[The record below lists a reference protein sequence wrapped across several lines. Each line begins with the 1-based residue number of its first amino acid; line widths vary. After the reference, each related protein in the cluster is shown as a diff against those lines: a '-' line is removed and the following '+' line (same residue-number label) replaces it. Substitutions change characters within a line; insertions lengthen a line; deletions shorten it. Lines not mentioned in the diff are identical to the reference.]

1 MTAVT
6 EPIAPATYQVPAL
19 DKALDVIELL
29 AERPDG
35 ASMSEIG
42 QTLGRS
48 LGELYRIVVALERR
62 EFVTK
67 DPSNDRYHLSLRV
80 FELAHRHPPVA
91 RLLRL
96 AQPVLDDL
104 AAATLQSCHLAVA
117 EGARLLVLAAAEC
130 PLPMHYTVKVGATF
144 PIMETSSGCV
154 LIAHARP
161 ERREAV
167 LGALPPAERREAAER
182 CDAALA
188 AGYEIIESRVV
199 RGVTNLS
206 VPVRNHAGAV
216 IAALTV
222 PYLEQRGAKATRE
235 LVLAALRQAAD
246 RLSRSLGRKER
257 EDEDA

>member
-1 MTAVT
+1 MTAAAKSAG
-6 EPIAPATYQVPAL
+6 PYQVPAI
-19 DKALDVIELL
+19 DKALDVVEYL
-29 AERPDG
+29 AARPDG
-35 ASMSEIG
+35 AAMSEIG
-42 QTLGRS
+42 LALGRS

-67 DPSNDRYHLSLRV
+67 DPSTDRYHLSLRL

-117 EGARLLVLAAAEC
+117 EGPRLFILATAES
-130 PLPMHYTVKVGATF
+130 PLPMHYSVKVGATF
-144 PIMETSSGCV
+144 PVMETSSGCV
-154 LIAHARP
+154 ILAHARA

-167 LGALPPAERREAAER
+167 IDALPEPERTEAAER
-182 CDAALA
+182 CAAAAA

-206 VPVRNHAGAV
+206 VPVRDHARAV

-222 PYLEQRGAKATRE
+222 PYLEQRGAQASRAD
-235 LVLAALRQAAD
+235 VLNALTTAAE
-246 RLSRSLGRKER
+246 RLSRSLGLKDER
-257 EDEDA
+257 GGET